1 MTVDNSQFAP
11 SDVIVLQATTAAVDT
26 APVLAASP
34 LDSGKRAGR
43 RSSDLAMSSDN
54 KVCQQRQHEQQKQPA
69 ATEPRRQALPS
80 GNNEEFKSGT
90 VGEKQNA
97 TNPAAASTAPVKD
110 NDAVAE
116 EEEEEE
122 EDAAAAPVVK
132 QAPTRAEAAV
142 EQAINSNPAAPAAT
156 SAAKW
161 VRVGEKV
168 CFSTIVAAVLI
179 PSSHDLTVDTK
190 RELWWQPTDYAEFRV
205 NYATHMHN
213 PSIELEEQE
222 REETMGPAPVVP
234 TTANADTP
242 ASTATVE
249 GVLVVAASPAPA
261 PLAARPVNPVEA
273 TAGASGRRHGNGGG
287 GGNHKVGIS
296 GGGGAAAPSQERG
309 SKSYRQERRQ
319 WSPAGPNRSHQHQH
333 QHQHK
338 SPPTGPRR
346 VSVPAGY
353 PQQQQVSPHHAS
365 HMRQQYPNVHPQQ
378 QPVMMMR
385 GHPGYG
391 NGHAAAAGLGRRDA
405 RHDRYLAPRG
415 VNMNNAHHHHNGAA
429 AAAARHVQQQQLF
442 VNGNPSGVNCP
453 PQQHQQQQRMSSP
466 AFRGVNANGPVVQ
479 AFLPHQAPGGLRG
492 GVATAPATLAF
503 PSRSGMTSPP
513 HSAVAGGVVGNGNP
527 SSQFSMWRSQLV
539 FAPAMQMQ

>member
-11 SDVIVLQATTAAVDT
+11 SDVIVFQATTAAVDT
-26 APVLAASP
+26 APALAASP

-43 RSSDLAMSSDN
+43 RSSDLTMSSDN

-69 ATEPRRQALPS
+69 ATEPRRQALPT
-80 GNNEEFKSGT
+80 GNSEELKSGA

-97 TNPAAASTAPVKD
+97 TNPATASTAVVQD
-110 NDAVAE
+110 NDTVAE
-116 EEEEEE
+116 EEKE
-122 EDAAAAPVVK
+122 EDAVAARAVK

-142 EQAINSNPAAPAAT
+142 EQAINNNPAAPAAA

-179 PSSHDLTVDTK
+179 PSSHDLTVATK

-213 PSIELEEQE
+213 PSIEFEEQE
-222 REETMGPAPVVP
+222 REETTGPAPVVP

-261 PLAARPVNPVEA
+261 PLAARPVNPLEA

-287 GGNHKVGIS
+287 GGGNHKVGIG
-296 GGGGAAAPSQERG
+296 GGGGAAAPSQERV
-309 SKSYRQERRQ
+309 SKSYRQER
-319 WSPAGPNRSHQHQH
+319 
-333 QHQHK
+333 
-338 SPPTGPRR
+338 
-346 VSVPAGY
+346 
-353 PQQQQVSPHHAS
+353 
-365 HMRQQYPNVHPQQ
+365 

-385 GHPGYG
+385 GHHGYG
-391 NGHAAAAGLGRRDA
+391 NGHAAAAAGLGRRDA

-415 VNMNNAHHHHNGAA
+415 VNINNAHHHHNGAA
-429 AAAARHVQQQQLF
+429 AAAAARHAQQQQLF

-453 PQQHQQQQRMSSP
+453 PPQQQQQRMSSP

-479 AFLPHQAPGGLRG
+479 AFLPHQVPGGVRG

-503 PSRSGMTSPP
+503 PSRGGMASTP
-513 HSAVAGGVVGNGNP
+513 HSAVVGGVVGNGNP